1 MLSKSK
7 VGFRASTRAIGTL
20 VAVLALLAG
29 SLGAI
34 AETVTRATPAGA
46 VGAPTRVVTYEVR
59 GLDNGSDLE
68 SFAAQAAQ
76 TYADP
81 RGWSLGGS
89 VAFVRVPSGGSFT
102 LWLAAPG
109 RVPGFGSPCSSLYSC
124 RQGRNVIINEARWLG
139 ASPSWNAAGA
149 SLRDYRHMVVNH
161 ETGHWI
167 GFGHALCSGGGAPAP
182 VMQQQSISLQGC
194 APNSWPL
201 DSERHAAAARLGVE
215 IRYGVPFG
223 SLEQVQPWL
232 HAVRVIG
239 WAIDPDTAAPDI
251 VQITVDG
258 ASTFRGAQLT
268 RRDVAAAYPG
278 YGPAHG
284 FDVTVPAANGQH
296 AVCAYALNISGGGNT
311 ALLGCRTVVVGSPFG
326 TVEHVDSGP
335 RIARVSGWVI
345 DPDTPASTTV
355 HIYVDGVATA
365 VPANRSRADV
375 GRAFAGFGADHGFD
389 QLVAAPSG
397 RHQVCVYGI
406 NAAGPGANTTL
417 QCRTITVGGAPF
429 GAVDSMRA
437 GPNQIR
443 VSGWVIDRDLAT
455 PGRVHVYVDGAA
467 TPVQADRPRPSVG
480 RAYPLYG
487 ENHGFDRVVPATP
500 GRHQVCVYGI
510 DLSGPGDNTTIGCR
524 TVVVGGAPFGAVDS
538 VHAASGQVR
547 VTGWE
552 IDPDSAGPGRVH
564 VYVDGRAAGA
574 GAAGNP
580 RGDIA
585 AAYPLYGAGHGYD
598 VTVPATP
605 GGHGVCVYGVNSAGP
620 GGNTTLG
627 CRVVGVPG

>member
-1 MLSKSK
+1 MLLQR
-7 VGFRASTRAIGTL
+7 VGLRTSRGIGVVAAL
-20 VAVLALLAG
+20 VALVAG

-34 AETVTRATPAGA
+34 ADTATRATPAGA
-46 VGAPTRVVTYEVR
+46 VGTPSRVITYEVR

-68 SFAAQAAQ
+68 SFAAQAAE

-149 SLRDYRHMVVNH
+149 ALRDYRHMVVNH

-167 GFGHALCSGGGAPAP
+167 GFGHAGCGGPGAPAP

-201 DSERHAAAARLGVE
+201 DSERHATAARLGVE
-215 IRYGVPFG
+215 IRYGNPFG
-223 SLEQVQPWL
+223 ALEQVQPWL

-239 WAIDPDTAAPDI
+239 WAIDPDTAAPDV

-258 ASTFRGAQLT
+258 ASSFVGAPAT
-268 RRDVAAAYPG
+268 RHDVAAAYPG

-284 FDVTVPAANGQH
+284 FNTTIPAANGQH
-296 AVCAYALNISGGGNT
+296 SVCAYALNISGGGNT

-326 TVEHVDSGP
+326 AVEHLDSGP

-345 DPDTPASTTV
+345 DPDTAASTSV
-355 HIYVDGVATA
+355 HVYVNGVATA
-365 VPANRSRADV
+365 VPANRTRADV
-375 GRAFAGFGADHGFD
+375 GGSFPGLGNEHGFD

-397 RHQVCVYGI
+397 ANQVCVYGI
-406 NAAGPGANTTL
+406 NLAGVGTNSTL
-417 QCRTITVGGAPF
+417 GCRSLMVGGAPF
-429 GAVDSMRA
+429 GAVDAMRT
-437 GPNQIR
+437 GPGQIR

-467 TPVQADRPRPSVG
+467 TPVQADKPRPSVG
-480 RAYPLYG
+480 AAYPLYG
-487 ENHGFDRVVPATP
+487 ANHGFDRVVNATP

-510 DLSGPGDNTTIGCR
+510 DLSGPGDNTTLACR
-524 TVVVGGAPFGAVDS
+524 TVVVGGAPFGALDAVQTG
-538 VHAASGQVR
+538 AGQLR

-552 IDPDSAGPGRVH
+552 IDPDTAAPGRVH
-564 VYVDGRAAGA
+564 VYVDGVATVAT
-574 GAAGNP
+574 AGNP

-598 VTVPATP
+598 VTIPALA
-605 GGHGVCVYGVNSAGP
+605 GYHGVCAYGINSAGP

-627 CRVVGVPG
+627 CRTVRVTIP

>member
-1 MLSKSK
+1 MLLKRR
-7 VGFRASTRAIGTL
+7 VGSQVAARALWVVAAL
-20 VAVLALLAG
+20 VAIVAG
-29 SLGAI
+29 NLGAI
-34 AETVTRATPAGA
+34 ADTVTHAAPAGA
-46 VGAPTRVVTYEVR
+46 VGAPSRIITYEVR

-68 SFAAQAAQ
+68 SFAAQAAE

-81 RGWSLGGS
+81 RSWSLGGS
-89 VAFVRVPSGGSFT
+89 VAFVRVPSGGNFT

-124 RQGRNVIINEARWLG
+124 RQGRNVVINEARWLG

-149 SLRDYRHMVVNH
+149 SLRNYRHMVINH

-167 GFGHALCSGGGAPAP
+167 GFGHQLCGGAGQPAP

-201 DSERHAAAARLGVE
+201 DSERHAAAAKLGVE

-223 SLEQVQPWL
+223 NLDQVQPWL

-239 WAIDPDTAAPDI
+239 WAIDPDTAGPDL

-258 ASTFRGAQLT
+258 TSSFTGAQAT

-284 FDVTVPAANGQH
+284 FVATVPAANGQH
-296 AVCAYALNISGGGNT
+296 SVCAYALNIAGGGNT

-326 TVEHVDSGP
+326 AVEHVDSGP
-335 RIARVSGWVI
+335 HIARVSGWVI
-345 DPDTPASTTV
+345 DPDTAASTSV
-355 HIYVDGVATA
+355 HIYVNGVASA
-365 VPANRSRADV
+365 VLANRSRPDV
-375 GRAFAGFGADHGFD
+375 GRSFSGFGNDHGYD
-389 QLVAAPSG
+389 QLVAVPAG
-397 RHQVCVYGI
+397 RPTICVYGI
-406 NAAGPGANTTL
+406 NATGPGTNTTL
-417 QCRTITVGGAPF
+417 GCRTITVGGAPF
-429 GAVDSMRA
+429 GAVDRVRT
-437 GPNQIR
+437 GPGQIQ

-455 PGRVHVYVDGAA
+455 PGRVHIYVDGAA
-467 TPVQADRPRPSVG
+467 TPVQADKPRPSVG
-480 RAYPLYG
+480 SRYPLYG
-487 ENHGFDRVVPATP
+487 PNHGFDRVVPASP

-524 TVVVGGAPFGAVDS
+524 TVVVGGAPFGALDAVRTS
-538 VHAASGQVR
+538 PGQVR

-552 IDPDSAGPGRVH
+552 IDPDTASPGRVH
-564 VYVDGRAAGA
+564 VYVDGKATAVTAGS
-574 GAAGNP
+574 P

-598 VTVPATP
+598 VTVPAAP
-605 GGHGVCVYGVNSAGP
+605 GAHGVCAYGVNSAGP

-627 CRVVGVPG
+627 CRVVTVGS